1 MSSTTGALPVTGTP
15 TAAGTSAITVT
26 VTDSATA
33 MRLQTASV
41 SWTLT
46 VSAPALKLSGG
57 TLSSGTVGVAYS
69 ATVTASGEHPRLHLL
84 RRQPPVRAL
93 TMSS

>member
-1 MSSTTGALPVTGTP
+1 MSSTTGAVTGTP

-33 MRLQTASV
+33 FGMQTASV

-46 VSAPALKLSGG
+46 VSAPKP
-57 TLSSGTVGVAYS
+57 
-69 ATVTASGEHPRLHLL
+69 ER
-84 RRQPPVRAL
+84 
-93 TMSS
+93 